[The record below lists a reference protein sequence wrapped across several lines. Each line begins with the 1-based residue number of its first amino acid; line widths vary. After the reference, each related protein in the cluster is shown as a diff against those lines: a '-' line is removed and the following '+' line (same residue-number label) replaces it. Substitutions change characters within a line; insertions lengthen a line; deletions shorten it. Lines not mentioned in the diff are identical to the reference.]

1 MPEDAGCVCCVYGVS
16 ILGIDEDNQWFV
28 SSLQGQIST
37 LTTARDWFNRAN
49 RVPRN
54 LYGTR
59 PRCVVLPACLRG
71 AIDAVVGCQLRRR
84 SQINV
89 LVEPGA
95 SSDASP
101 ATWLQHSARV
111 ALVVNFISVAPG
123 TDRRLRNLPPRRG
136 AAALK
141 LEWNL
146 PQRVRRNA
154 SGRL

>member
-1 MPEDAGCVCCVYGVS
+1 MEISMPEDAGCVCCVYGGVS

-71 AIDAVVGCQLRRR
+71 G
-84 SQINV
+84 
-89 LVEPGA
+89 
-95 SSDASP
+95 
-101 ATWLQHSARV
+101 H
-111 ALVVNFISVAPG
+111 
-123 TDRRLRNLPPRRG
+123 
-136 AAALK
+136 
-141 LEWNL
+141 
-146 PQRVRRNA
+146 
-154 SGRL
+154 